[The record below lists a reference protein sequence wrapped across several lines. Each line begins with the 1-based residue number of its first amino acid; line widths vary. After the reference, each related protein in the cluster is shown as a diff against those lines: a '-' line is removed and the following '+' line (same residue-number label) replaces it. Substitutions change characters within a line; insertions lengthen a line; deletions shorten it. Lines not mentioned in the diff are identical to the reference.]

1 MIGVHEMQEITLK
14 RKIYTELQKWKKEY
28 APEYAL
34 FIKGARRVGKT
45 TIAEEL
51 GKNEYKS
58 YITINFQSANDT
70 IRDLFVKLINL
81 SKNTVIIS
89 KRRKLQNTSSR
100 HKSRLKQM
108 GRCLL

>member
-1 MIGVHEMQEITLK
+1 MIGVRKMQEITLK

-51 GKNEYKS
+51 GKMNTNHIS
-58 YITINFQSANDT
+58 Q
-70 IRDLFVKLINL
+70 LIFNPL
-81 SKNTVIIS
+81 MT
-89 KRRKLQNTSSR
+89 Q
-100 HKSRLKQM
+100 
-108 GRCLL
+108 